1 MCTFQYTRIHLLS
14 VLTHF
19 EFIQLFRASTLSSLE
34 LRSQISLCFQ
44 FPSSPAQAKQ
54 RMGKTT
60 VKRQEIIFI
69 CVLPAYLSLCIHMWK
84 GRESVIINFRRMSSG
99 HSIGCFRQITKALK
113 KTESLCIVLFLRLMN
128 FPNFIVQMTS
138 RTSVPVIPWF
148 LKITLTISP
157 MGITT
162 QLSFSLI

>member
-1 MCTFQYTRIHLLS
+1 MCTFRYKRIHLLS

-19 EFIQLFRASTLSSLE
+19 EFIQLFRASILSYLE

-54 RMGKTT
+54 RMAKTT
-60 VKRQEIIFI
+60 VKRHEVIFI
-69 CVLPAYLSLCIHMWK
+69 CVLPAYLSLCIHMWE

-99 HSIGCFRQITKALK
+99 HSIGCFRQIIKALK
-113 KTESLCIVLFLRLMN
+113 KTESLCIVLFLRIMN

-138 RTSVPVIPWF
+138 RTSAPVIPWF
-148 LKITLTISP
+148 LKITLTITP
-157 MGITT
+157 MG
-162 QLSFSLI
+162 